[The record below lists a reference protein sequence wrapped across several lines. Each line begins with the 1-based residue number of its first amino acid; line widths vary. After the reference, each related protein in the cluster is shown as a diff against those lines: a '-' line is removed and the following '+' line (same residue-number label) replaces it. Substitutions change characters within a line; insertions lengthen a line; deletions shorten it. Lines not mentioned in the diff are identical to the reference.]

1 MANIDNGAIVNFTN
15 TGTITSGTETAGSK
29 NPYYG
34 GVLATNSTDEINFDN
49 SGTMQSARLI
59 FRLGGT
65 ENFTLTNSGTI
76 KQDNYAYLSTGDSGA
91 CCDYSATTIRVG
103 ASGSGAT
110 IINSGTISASHQNY
124 HAITI

>member
-1 MANIDNGAIVNFTN
+1 MDLDGAGSSGDTITIVNHGAIENRAKNFYIIGLAGMDNGAIVNFTN

-91 CCDYSATTIRVG
+91 
-103 ASGSGAT
+103 
-110 IINSGTISASHQNY
+110 
-124 HAITI
+124 